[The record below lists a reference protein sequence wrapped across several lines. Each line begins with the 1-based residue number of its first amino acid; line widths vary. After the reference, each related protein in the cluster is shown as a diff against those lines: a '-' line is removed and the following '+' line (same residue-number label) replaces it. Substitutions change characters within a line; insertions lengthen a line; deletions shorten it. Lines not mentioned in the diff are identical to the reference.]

1 MFEMADPVD
10 VKDRA
15 PVYGQVRTV
24 RRQIQVG
31 HHTAVALGID
41 LEAGATRLRQ
51 ARTQPFT

>member
-24 RRQIQVG
+24 RRQIQAG
-31 HHTAVALGID
+31 HDTAVALGID

-51 ARTQPFT
+51 ARTPPFT